1 MMAMGGGG
9 STYRSADGIWH
20 AAIDIEPDR
29 ATGRRRRLTAQG
41 KTKAVANARLRMKLD
56 AYVRKGFTPNS
67 PSPRLM
73 DWLETWYHERAAA
86 NLRPNSRRSYE
97 HAFLPLNKIAGARR
111 ISSLGHK
118 DMAAIQDGLKCYSP
132 KTATITWSVLKNAL
146 AAARDDN
153 LIRTTPARLV
163 RPVSGRRRPM
173 KVLSRAQSAE
183 LIRNEHDPMWRL
195 IWLLAFATGH

>member
-1 MMAMGGGG
+1 
-9 STYRSADGIWH
+9 
-20 AAIDIEPDR
+20 
-29 ATGRRRRLTAQG
+29 
-41 KTKAVANARLRMKLD
+41 MKLD

-73 DWLETWYHERAAA
+73 DWLETWYHERAEA

-97 HAFLPLNKIAGARR
+97 NAIVRLNKIAGARR

-146 AAARDDN
+146 EAARDEN
-153 LIRTTPARLV
+153 LIRTNPAKMV

-173 KVLSRAQSAE
+173 KVLSPAQAAE
-183 LIRNEHDPMWRL
+183 LIRNEPDPMWRL
-195 IWLLAFATGH
+195 NWLLAFATGH